1 MKKLFFI
8 VLFIIGLFH
17 TSAMSFAGV
26 SATHQF
32 SKATIHSIVYQIQV
46 TSLPEVWLADTESDD
61 LQEQEN
67 HDNSDYAIVSLLYN
81 SSHLTFLHPL
91 KGVVLW
97 SSEDLLPNS
106 LFLFYS
112 VFRI

>member
-1 MKKLFFI
+1 
-8 VLFIIGLFH
+8 
-17 TSAMSFAGV
+17 MSYAGV
-26 SATHQF
+26 SATNQF
-32 SKATIHSIVYQIQV
+32 SKSATHSIIHQSQIA
-46 TSLPEVWLADTESDD
+46 SLPEVWLADTESDD

-67 HDNSDYAIVSLLYN
+67 DENSDYAIVSLLY
-81 SSHLTFLHPL
+81 STTHLTFLHPL
-91 KGVVLW
+91 KGIVLL

>member
-8 VLFIIGLFH
+8 VLFVIGLLH
-17 TSAMSFAGV
+17 TSAMSYAGV
-26 SATHQF
+26 SATNQF
-32 SKATIHSIVYQIQV
+32 SKSATHSIIHQSQIA
-46 TSLPEVWLADTESDD
+46 SLPEVWLADTESDD

-67 HDNSDYAIVSLLYN
+67 DENSDYAIVSLLY
-81 SSHLTFLHPL
+81 STTHLTFLHPL
-91 KGVVLW
+91 KGIVLL